1 MEEGVVLIWEQEDG
15 SHIRVKCKNPAFV
28 AISNMRGNGSISPK
42 RILTL
47 VMKNEQHEYLRYFEC
62 DKHYFDFVEEEYS
75 KFKDRIASIYSQNSH
90 LESQKEFA
98 LAIMANTIYNIEQGV
113 MFTMRKKNV
122 LVDNVLNELGPE
134 KIAKGMNLKAA
145 FLKKFNV
152 VVEEEV

>member
-1 MEEGVVLIWEQEDG
+1 
-15 SHIRVKCKNPAFV
+15 
-28 AISNMRGNGSISPK
+28 MRGNGSISPK

-62 DKHYFDFVEEEYS
+62 DKKYFDFVIEEYT
-75 KFKDRIASIYSQNSH
+75 KFKDRVTSIYSKNSH

-98 LAIMANTIYNIEQGV
+98 LAIMANTVYSIEQGV
-113 MFTMRKKNV
+113 MFTMRKRN
-122 LVDNVLNELGPE
+122 LTVDNVLNELGPD

-145 FLKKFNV
+145 FLKKFNI